1 MDLKKFVDFD
11 RLEIAFQAK
20 TDEELKRRHFIFSAM
35 KFPWMVKAGT
45 SLTKLSLKM
54 HLPVQGLIKP
64 TIFNVFCGGETIEGC
79 ARSSNELAAFQI
91 GAIFDYSVE
100 GETSEEAFDA
110 TAEEILRTV
119 ERAATMEYIK
129 VAAFKVTGLASFD
142 LLAKIHAGEKLSQ
155 QEEEAWERVFERVN
169 KICSLAYQLDV
180 SVLID
185 AEETWIQKPVDELTL
200 EMMLRYNREKA
211 LIYYTFQMYCHSML
225 DNLKIKHKHAVEHNY
240 RLGAKLVRG
249 AYMEKERVRAEE
261 LGYTDPIQ
269 PNKESTDRDYDAAL
283 EYCIEHINEIGLF
296 SGSHN
301 EESNYR
307 LTLIM
312 DKYGLQPKDYRV
324 SFGQLY
330 GMSDHISFNLAN
342 EGYNVI
348 KYVPYGPLKST
359 MPYLIRRAEE
369 NTSVKG
375 QSSRELSLLTAELK
389 RRKKVKSAM

>member
-1 MDLKKFVDFD
+1 MDLKRFVDFD

-20 TDEELKRRHFIFSAM
+20 TDKELKKRHFIFSTM
-35 KFPWMVKAGT
+35 KYPWMVKAGT
-45 SLTKLSLKM
+45 TLTKLSLNL
-54 HLPVQGLIKP
+54 HLPVQGLIKS
-64 TIFNVFCGGETIEGC
+64 TLFDVFCGGETIEGC
-79 ARSSNELAAFQI
+79 ERSSNELAAFNI

-100 GETSEEAFDA
+100 GETSEEAFDH

-129 VAAFKVTGLASFD
+129 VAAFKVTGLGSFD
-142 LLAKIHAGEKLSQ
+142 LLAKLHAGEKLTSD
-155 QEEEAWERVFERVN
+155 EEGAWKRIQERVN
-169 KICSLAYQLDV
+169 KICSLAHQLNV

-185 AEETWIQKPVDELTL
+185 AEETWIQKPIDELTID
-200 EMMLRYNREKA
+200 MMKRYNREEV

-225 DNLKIKHKHAVEHNY
+225 DNLKAHHKKAAENSY

-249 AYMEKERVRAEE
+249 AYMEKERARAEAMN
-261 LGYTDPIQ
+261 YQDPIQ
-269 PNKESTDRDYDAAL
+269 PNKESTDRDFDAAM

-296 SGSHN
+296 AGSHN
-301 EESNYR
+301 EESNYK

-312 DKYGLQPKDYRV
+312 DKHGLKPNDHRIG
-324 SFGQLY
+324 FGQLY
-330 GMSDHISFNLAN
+330 GMSDHISFNLAH

-348 KYVPYGPLKST
+348 KYVPYGPLRST

-375 QSSRELSLLTAELK
+375 QSGRELSLLTAEIK
-389 RRKKVKSAM
+389 RRK

>member
-1 MDLKKFVDFD
+1 MDLKRFVDFD

-20 TDEELKRRHFIFSAM
+20 TDKELKKRHFIFSTM
-35 KFPWMVKAGT
+35 KYPWMVKAGT
-45 SLTKLSLKM
+45 TLTKLSLNL
-54 HLPVQGLIKP
+54 HLPVQGLIKS
-64 TIFNVFCGGETIEGC
+64 TLFDVFCGGETIEGC
-79 ARSSNELAAFQI
+79 ERSSNELAAFNI

-100 GETSEEAFDA
+100 GETSEEAFDH

-129 VAAFKVTGLASFD
+129 VAAFKVTGLGSFD
-142 LLAKIHAGEKLSQ
+142 LLAKLHAGEKLTSD
-155 QEEEAWERVFERVN
+155 EEEAWKRIQERVN
-169 KICSLAYQLDV
+169 KICSLAHQLNV

-185 AEETWIQKPVDELTL
+185 AEETWIQKPIDELTID
-200 EMMLRYNREKA
+200 MMKRYNRDKV

-225 DNLKIKHKHAVEHNY
+225 DNLKDHHKQAEANGY
-240 RLGAKLVRG
+240 KLGAKLVRG
-249 AYMEKERVRAEE
+249 AYMEKERARAEAMN
-261 LGYTDPIQ
+261 YQDPIQ
-269 PNKESTDRDYDAAL
+269 PNKESTDRDFDAAM
-283 EYCIEHINEIGLF
+283 EYCVEHIHEIGLF

-301 EESNYR
+301 EESNYK

-312 DKYGLQPKDYRV
+312 DKHGLKPNDKRIG
-324 SFGQLY
+324 FGQLY
-330 GMSDHISFNLAN
+330 GMSDHISFNLAH

-375 QSSRELSLLTAELK
+375 QSGRELSLLTAEIK
-389 RRKKVKSAM
+389 RRKQPN